1 MAEATAVLDPEVSTE
16 TQAAPEIETQ
26 APVNP
31 EGTDDSPAVQTEGTP
46 GTQAETPAADT
57 EGERLRAEA
66 HSAELEAAREEAR
79 EEARRE
85 LSETRQTERQKRN
98 FAAFHQGFGTT
109 AAQVRQTASRLQIVD
124 QAGNQRNLTA
134 QEINSLFIAPFE
146 AHNGFVL
153 GTREEDL
160 NTPTAEAV
168 EALLSKDAYKGF
180 AEKANGKPAKD
191 YLSEFAE
198 ARALET
204 KAVKGMT
211 LEDAEGSSAKVK
223 SAVAKLR
230 ADLHDAQE
238 TAKKLTEKY
247 GPEGDPL
254 KNGNTR
260 SATSTRSDEEILMDP
275 TTPIAEVRKILDRIN
290 G

>member
-1 MAEATAVLDPEVSTE
+1 MSEATAVLDPEVETE
-16 TQAAPEIETQ
+16 TQAAPETETQ

-31 EGTDDSPAVQTEGTP
+31 EGTDGSPAVQP
-46 GTQAETPAADT
+46 ETPSETPPA
-57 EGERLRAEA
+57 ESEPERLRREA
-66 HSAELEAAREEAR
+66 HEADIAVAREEAR
-79 EEARRE
+79 EEARQE
-85 LSETRQTERQKRN
+85 LQQSRQTERQKQN
-98 FAAFHQGFGTT
+98 LAAFHQGFGTT
-109 AAQVRQTASRLQIVD
+109 AAQVRQTAARLTIQD
-124 QAGNQRNLTA
+124 AAGALRNLTP

-153 GTREEDL
+153 GTKEDDL
-160 NTPTAEAV
+160 NSPTAEAV

-180 AEKANGKPAKD
+180 AEKANGKSARD

-198 ARALET
+198 ARALDT

-211 LEDAEGSSAKVK
+211 LEEAEGSSAKVR
-223 SAVAKLR
+223 SAVTKLR
-230 ADLHDAQE
+230 ADLAE
-238 TAKKLTEKY
+238 AVEKAKTLTDKY

-260 SATSTRSDEEILMDP
+260 GSSPRSDEEMLLDP
-275 TTPIAEVRKILDRIN
+275 TTPIEEVRKILDRIN